1 MRPTSTVRTGV
12 SNLEGMMIVCMLLG
26 STSCYDCEGTTAGRD
41 RELIAKE
48 VSRNVVDWIDCI
60 VNQLQVRREDD

>member
-12 SNLEGMMIVCMLLG
+12 SNLEGMIVVCELLE

-48 VSRNVVDWIDCI
+48 ESRNVADW
-60 VNQLQVRREDD
+60 VSRRVGGGWWR

>member
-12 SNLEGMMIVCMLLG
+12 SNLEGMMIVSKLLE

-48 VSRNVVDWIDCI
+48 ASRNVVDWIDCT
-60 VNQLQVRREDD
+60 VEEGSWWVVV